1 MLHYPAL
8 WACRPGIG
16 RRSIG
21 GDLAPGLFV
30 YPLWVRWLLFAAFI
44 TLVLGVCIRA
54 ELQEAAVHNQSQPA
68 QANDTNEQT
77 GQPTANPSSAEHPK
91 VRGQESHWYDSYLN
105 HLTDWLLVLFNGILA
120 IFTVR
125 LFYNAAE
132 QARDT
137 KAAIAVA
144 DRSAKAAERNAKTA
158 ELALLSVEVPYLYLI
173 VRRHG
178 IIRETLTETG
188 RPRVTGFAFGNNFLT
203 YYFMN
208 FGRTPAEII
217 EVFSVL
223 QFSMGIPPPIVP
235 PEHPLNP
242 QAGLIVTK
250 NGESEN
256 FPCDLTEN
264 IFQIYMRGKE
274 FNPDRHIVWFMGYV
288 RYNDVFGNEYI
299 RGFCLGY
306 APNDDSFYAMGRDGY
321 NYRKKTKSAGEIPD
335 SGQ

>member
-1 MLHYPAL
+1 
-8 WACRPGIG
+8 
-16 RRSIG
+16 
-21 GDLAPGLFV
+21 LF
-30 YPLWVRWLLFAAFI
+30 PRWLKWPLFAAFI
-44 TLVLGVCIRA
+44 GLVLAVCISA
-54 ELQEAAVHNQSQPA
+54 EMQEAKIYNQRQPA
-68 QANDTNEQT
+68 QTDNANK
-77 GQPTANPSSAEHPK
+77 QPGNATANPSGPQHSEE
-91 VRGQESHWYDSYLN
+91 RDQESHWYNSFLN
-105 HLTDWLLVLFNGILA
+105 HPTDWLLVLFNGILA

-144 DRSAKAAERNAKTA
+144 DRTAKAAERNAKTA
-158 ELALLSVEVPYLYLI
+158 ELALLSIEVPYLYLI

-178 IIRETLTETG
+178 IKRG
-188 RPRVTGFAFGNNFLT
+188 VRSKDGQPQVTGFAFGNNFLT

-235 PEHPLNP
+235 TEHPLNP
-242 QAGLIVTK
+242 QAGLIVTT
-250 NGESEN
+250 NGESEE

-274 FNPDRHIVWFMGYV
+274 FNPDMHIVWFMGYV

-306 APNDDSFYAMGRDGY
+306 APNDDGFYAMGRDGY

-335 SGQ
+335 SGQKPAV